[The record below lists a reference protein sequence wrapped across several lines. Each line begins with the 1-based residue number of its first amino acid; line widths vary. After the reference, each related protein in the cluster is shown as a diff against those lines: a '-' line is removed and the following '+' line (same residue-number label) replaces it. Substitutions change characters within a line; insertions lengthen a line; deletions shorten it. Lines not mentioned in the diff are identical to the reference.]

1 MLKLF
6 IKSKADHFMVIKE
19 FNHPIDRAL
28 HFKNKKILPLNS
40 RKFNYGTQKL
50 KVHYYDTGQIYFS
63 KKKQLKKV
71 KNYFSLK

>member
-28 HFKNKKILPLNS
+28 HFKNKNFTTKFKKI
-40 RKFNYGTQKL
+40 
-50 KVHYYDTGQIYFS
+50 
-63 KKKQLKKV
+63 
-71 KNYFSLK
+71 